1 MKENEGVSL
10 LEITAVA
17 QAVRLLEQER
27 AKELYIGKGIS
38 LHRVNRKNN
47 SSYSIIIEIEME
59 K

>member
-1 MKENEGVSL
+1 MKENEGISL

-38 LHRVNRKNN
+38 LRRVNRKSND
-47 SSYSIIIEIEME
+47 SYSIIIEVEME

>member
-38 LHRVNRKNN
+38 LRRVDRKSNA
-47 SSYSIIIEIEME
+47 SYSIIIEIEME

>member
-38 LHRVNRKNN
+38 LRRVNRKNN